1 MAPGDPSAARAHYQ
15 IDGPVRVCSVSNH
28 EQGRAN
34 GAMKVVILC
43 GGKGTRLREETEFR
57 PKPMLPIGDRPILWH
72 IMKTYSHYGFKEF
85 VLCLGYK
92 GEMIKEYFRNYLW
105 NTCDT
110 TLYLGRDPEAKFHTR
125 HTEEDWNVTLADT
138 GEHSPTGDRVH
149 QIQQYLGNDDTF
161 LLTYGDGVGNID
173 IAASIKLHQANGKI
187 CTVTAVHPPG
197 RFGEVSLNDDS
208 TVRSFH
214 EKPQTESG
222 YINGGY
228 MVCSRSLFE
237 YLEGGSGVALEEQ
250 PLRRLAAEGQMAAY
264 KHEGFWQPMDT
275 YREFILLNHLWDS
288 GNAPWKVW

>member
-1 MAPGDPSAARAHYQ
+1 
-15 IDGPVRVCSVSNH
+15 
-28 EQGRAN
+28 
-34 GAMKVVILC
+34 MKVVILC
-43 GGKGTRLREETEFR
+43 GGKGTRLQNETEFR

-72 IMKTYSHYGFKEF
+72 IMKTYSHYGFNEF

-110 TLYLGRDPEAKFHTR
+110 TLHLGRDPEAEFHTR
-125 HTEEDWNVTLADT
+125 HAEEDWIVTLADT
-138 GEHSPTGDRVH
+138 GEDSPTGDRVY
-149 QIQQYLGNDDTF
+149 QIRNYVDADDTF

-173 IAASIKLHQANGKI
+173 IPASIKFHQEKGKI

-197 RFGEVSLNDDS
+197 RFGELTLNKDS
-208 TVRSFH
+208 EVCGFN

-228 MVCSRSLFE
+228 MVCSQSLFQ
-237 YLEGGSGVALEEQ
+237 YLEGQPGVILEEE
-250 PLRRLAAEGQMAAY
+250 PLQKLATEGQMTAY
-264 KHEGFWQPMDT
+264 KHEAFWQPMDT
-275 YREFILLNHLWDS
+275 YREFLLLNNLWRS